1 MALHHDILGDWKPW
15 FAWKPV
21 RTWNYGWTWMRW
33 VERRSCIINLTDGSD
48 VFWQYRYGEARQ

>member
-1 MALHHDILGDWKPW
+1 MTHDILGDWEPW

-33 VERRSCIINLTDGSD
+33 VERRSCIVNLSDGSD
-48 VFWQYRYGEARQ
+48 VFWQYRYA